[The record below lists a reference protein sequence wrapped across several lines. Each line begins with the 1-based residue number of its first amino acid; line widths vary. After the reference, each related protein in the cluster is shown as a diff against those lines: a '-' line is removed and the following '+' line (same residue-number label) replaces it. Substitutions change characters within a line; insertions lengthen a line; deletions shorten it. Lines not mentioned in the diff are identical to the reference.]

1 LFADPDGEGGMGMSI
16 DYTKQGGGR
25 RLFGGRRD
33 EGPDPEVEERM
44 SAAEERAQS
53 AESRIGDLQAELAFY
68 GDAVRSLK
76 GELETM
82 AERVV
87 SRVAPQVVELEA
99 RAAET
104 NAIRTAV
111 DSLRADIEAE
121 RERLMQWRREA
132 QAAISGLNA
141 DIDVAHRAIDAMPE
155 RIREALTPAAEAM
168 SAVGARMVSLA
179 AMPLPPPGV
188 MDGRGPDSFPAETG
202 SEYAESPGYDSYPA
216 PVAPEQNPD
225 GGSYAGIEDSY
236 QRAEN
241 QPVDDL
247 GMLTW
252 E

>member
-1 LFADPDGEGGMGMSI
+1 MSTE
-16 DYTKQGGGR
+16 YTKQGGGR

-33 EGPDPEVEERM
+33 EGPDPEVEVRI

-76 GELETM
+76 SELETM

-104 NAIRTAV
+104 TAIRTAV
-111 DSLRADIEAE
+111 DSLRSDIEAE
-121 RERLMQWRREA
+121 RERLMEWRREA

-141 DIDVAHRAIDAMPE
+141 DIDVAHRAIDGMPE

-168 SAVGARMVSLA
+168 STVGARMVSLA
-179 AMPLPPPGV
+179 GMPLPPAGAT
-188 MDGRGPDSFPAETG
+188 DGGRPDPFPEPVSEHNESPSYDSHPDPAAPDPDSNGATF
-202 SEYAESPGYDSYPA
+202 
-216 PVAPEQNPD
+216 
-225 GGSYAGIEDSY
+225 GIEDSY
-236 QRAEN
+236 HRAEN
-241 QPVDDL
+241 QSADDL

>member
-25 RLFGGRRD
+25 RLFGGKRD
-33 EGPDPEVEERM
+33 EGPDPEVAERM

-104 NAIRTAV
+104 NAIRSAV
-111 DSLRADIEAE
+111 DSLRSDIEAE
-121 RERLMQWRREA
+121 RERLMEWRREA
-132 QAAISGLNA
+132 QAAISGLHS

-168 SAVGARMVSLA
+168 SAVGARMVSLTG
-179 AMPLPPPGV
+179 MPLPPAGV
-188 MDGRGPDSFPAETG
+188 SGGRSSDFYPTDNV
-202 SEYAESPGYDSYPA
+202 SEYGESPSHDSYPA
-216 PVAPEQNPD
+216 PDGSESDSN
-225 GGSYAGIEDSY
+225 GGSYVGIEDSY

-241 QPVDDL
+241 QPADDL